1 MIIRQITDV
10 IERFAPLE
18 WQESYDNAGLIV
30 GRSDDEVHKALLA
43 VDVTEEVLDEAE
55 AEGCDLVITHHPIV
69 FRALKR
75 FNSADPVE
83 RCVERAIRSR
93 IALYACHTNLDSA
106 PGGMSWRLAEM
117 LGVGNLRVLQ
127 PSETGDGAGFGVV
140 GELLEAVDTV
150 EFMRIIQRRLE
161 VSVVRY
167 SDIATSGVR
176 RVAVCTGA
184 GASLIGEARCAGAD
198 IYITADMKYN
208 DFMTPD
214 KALTVIERFAPL
226 EWQESYDNA
235 GLIVGR
241 SDDEVH
247 KALLAVDVTEEV
259 LDEAEA
265 EGCDLVITHHPI
277 VFRALKRFNS
287 ADPVERCVERAIRS
301 RIALYACHTNLD
313 SAPGGMSWRLAEMLG
328 VGNLRVL
335 QPSET
340 GDGAGFG
347 VVGEL
352 LEAVDTVEFMRI
364 IQRRLEV
371 SVVRYSDIATSGV
384 RRVAVCTGAGA
395 SLIGEARCAG
405 ADIYITADMKY
416 NDFMTPDKALTVAD
430 IGHFESEY
438 CAIQLIFDILSK
450 NLCTFAVRK
459 SERSRNPV
467 NYLV

>member
-1 MIIRQITDV
+1 MIIKQITDI

-30 GRSDDEVHKALLA
+30 GRPDDEVHKALLA

-93 IALYACHTNLDSA
+93 IALYACHTNLDS
-106 PGGMSWRLAEM
+106 
-117 LGVGNLRVLQ
+117 
-127 PSETGDGAGFGVV
+127 GAGFGVV
-140 GELLEAVDTV
+140 GELPEAVDTV

-184 GASLIGEARCAGAD
+184 GASLIGEARRAGAD

-208 DFMTPD
+208 DFM
-214 KALTVIERFAPL
+214 A
-226 EWQESYDNA
+226 
-235 GLIVGR
+235 
-241 SDDEVH
+241 
-247 KALLAVDVTEEV
+247 
-259 LDEAEA
+259 
-265 EGCDLVITHHPI
+265 
-277 VFRALKRFNS
+277 
-287 ADPVERCVERAIRS
+287 
-301 RIALYACHTNLD
+301 
-313 SAPGGMSWRLAEMLG
+313 
-328 VGNLRVL
+328 
-335 QPSET
+335 
-340 GDGAGFG
+340 
-347 VVGEL
+347 
-352 LEAVDTVEFMRI
+352 
-364 IQRRLEV
+364 
-371 SVVRYSDIATSGV
+371 
-384 RRVAVCTGAGA
+384 
-395 SLIGEARCAG
+395 
-405 ADIYITADMKY
+405 
-416 NDFMTPDKALTVAD
+416 PDKALTVAD